1 MKKIFAFFALA
12 AIILAG
18 ATSCKDK
25 LSKKTPKS
33 IFVETRGVEVFGD
46 ESEFYAEMYALV
58 ANSIELTDESFANGD
73 IGFEYSKSSKFTG
86 EVTTVL
92 AEDRWTDVGDPLERK
107 GFLSHTEVLPPNEVF
122 YYRAFLKK
130 DGNMEYGEAFSFRTD
145 NTMVKGVS
153 LDHDEV
159 TLTLGDEASIQL
171 TATIDPPEALNQN
184 VEWSTSN
191 KNVATVSS
199 TGLVTAVATGNATI
213 TVTTKEGGKT
223 ATCEVTVKQFQLEAV
238 DLGLSVKWANINIGA
253 TKVADPGNYYRW
265 GESSVV
271 NDYVAEGYI
280 FNSSS
285 QITIPDSIEGG
296 EYDTALA
303 VMGSPWRM
311 PTWEEMRELLGC
323 QWTRETIGDMY
334 GWRVTGSNGNSI
346 YLPWGGQKR
355 GTEVSE
361 RGEIGYYWSAS
372 KVSNPTSQAS
382 AKGFCLKLESY
393 AYGKNWE
400 EGHIGYNVR
409 AVQP

>member
-1 MKKIFAFFALA
+1 MNISLKKQTFAAQSRFVVSSYNMYISQPNAFDMKRLITIIAIA
-12 AIILAG
+12 AVVAAA

-33 IFVETRGVEVFGD
+33 LFVETRGVEVFGD

-92 AEDRWTDVGDPLERK
+92 AEDWWTEDGDPLERK
-107 GFLSHTEVLPPNEVF
+107 GFLAHTEVMPPNEVF

-130 DGNMEYGEAFSFRTD
+130 DGNIEYGEAFSFRTD

-171 TATIDPPEALNQN
+171 TATIDPPEAVNQD

-265 GESSVV
+265 GES
-271 NDYVAEGYI
+271 
-280 FNSSS
+280 F
-285 QITIPDSIEGG
+285 
-296 EYDTALA
+296 
-303 VMGSPWRM
+303 
-311 PTWEEMRELLGC
+311 
-323 QWTRETIGDMY
+323 
-334 GWRVTGSNGNSI
+334 RV
-346 YLPWGGQKR
+346 
-355 GTEVSE
+355 
-361 RGEIGYYWSAS
+361 
-372 KVSNPTSQAS
+372 
-382 AKGFCLKLESY
+382 
-393 AYGKNWE
+393 
-400 EGHIGYNVR
+400 
-409 AVQP
+409 